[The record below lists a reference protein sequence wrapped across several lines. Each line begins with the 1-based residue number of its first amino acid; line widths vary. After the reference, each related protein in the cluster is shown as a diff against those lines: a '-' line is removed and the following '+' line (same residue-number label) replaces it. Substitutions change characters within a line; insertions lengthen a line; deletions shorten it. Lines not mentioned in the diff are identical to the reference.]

1 MPALFIVA
9 FLAGSIL
16 AVFAMLHGVERKPAR
31 TGRRRFALDVPT
43 IAAFAAV
50 FGATGYP
57 LVAYTRL
64 SPAAVLTIAT
74 LVGLAGVA
82 LALTLVAGWAIPG
95 AKAEVIDERYVMQG
109 ALARVT
115 EVSADHTAGVIVYD
129 AGGVRQ
135 TARAKGLDGARLDV
149 GAEVAIERIEDGI
162 AYVEPWSQV
171 EARL

>member
-1 MPALFIVA
+1 MRVLFIVA
-9 FLAGSIL
+9 FLAGLIL

-31 TGRRRFALDVPT
+31 TGRRRVALDVPT

-57 LVAYTRL
+57 LMVYSRL
-64 SPAAVLTIAT
+64 SPAAVIAIACV
-74 LVGLAGVA
+74 VGLAGVA

-115 EVSADHTAGVIVYD
+115 EVSADHTTGTIVYD

-135 TARAKGLDGARLDV
+135 SARAKGLDGARLDV

-162 AYVEPWSQV
+162 AYVELWSQV